1 MNTNDLYNMI
11 SNLVKRLLLTAVIAA
26 PLIVQAQVEF
36 PQRIVADRQ
45 NSTAQQQKPYVILIS
60 ADGFRHDYMKK
71 YQPEHLLKLSAAG
84 VQAESMIPSYPS
96 LTFPNHYTL
105 VTGLYPAHH
114 GLVNNTFYDKSR
126 NDRYSMS
133 AKAKVQD
140 GTWYGGTPLWVLAE
154 QQKMVSAS
162 FFWVGSEADVKGVR
176 PTYSYDFTEKFP
188 MAERIQ
194 VVKDWLNLPEEKRPH
209 LITFYISE
217 PDHAGH
223 DHGPESPEAAAAVKM
238 VDQAIFELTEVVKT
252 TGLPVNFIFLSDHG
266 MTTVDRE
273 HPLSLPKSIDPE
285 KFVVPTSGTTVS
297 IHAKNKR
304 DIKPLYKQLKKE
316 AKDYEVYLK
325 TKIPKKF
332 HYGAKD
338 DKFDRIGDIVLIP
351 TWPRVFSSRTP
362 SPGQHGFD
370 PTRVKDMH
378 ATFFAWGPA
387 FKSGLKIPSFENV
400 NVYPLITEILGLQN
414 TEKIDGKKKVLK
426 QVLK

>member
-1 MNTNDLYNMI
+1 MI
-11 SNLVKRLLLTAVIAA
+11 SNLVKRMLLFVMIAA
-26 PLIVQAQVEF
+26 PELLHAQAEF
-36 PQRIVADRQ
+36 PQRIVSDRK
-45 NSTAQQQKPYVILIS
+45 NSAAQQQKPYVILIS
-60 ADGFRHDYMKK
+60 ADGFRHDYAKK
-71 YQPEHLLKLSAAG
+71 YQAEHLLKLSAGG
-84 VQAESMIPSYPS
+84 VQADRMIPSYPT

-114 GLVNNTFYDKSR
+114 GLVNNTFYDPSR

-140 GTWYGGTPLWVLAE
+140 GSWYGGTPLWVLAE
-154 QQKMVSAS
+154 QQQMVSAS
-162 FFWVGSEADVKGVR
+162 FFWVGSEADIKGVR

-217 PDHAGH
+217 PDHSGH
-223 DHGPESPEAAAAVKM
+223 DHGPESQEAAEAVKM
-238 VDQAIFELTEVVKT
+238 VDQAIFELTEAVKT
-252 TGLPVNFIFLSDHG
+252 TGLPVNFIFLADHG
-266 MTTVDRE
+266 MTAVDRE
-273 HPLSLPKSIDPE
+273 RPLTVPKSIDPE

-297 IHAKNKR
+297 IHAKEKA

-316 AKDYEVYLK
+316 AVDYKVYLK
-325 TKIPKKF
+325 TKMPKKF

-338 DKFDRIGDIVLIP
+338 DKFNRIGDIVLIP
-351 TWPRVFSSRTP
+351 EWPRIFSSRRP

-370 PTRVKDMH
+370 PTKVEDMH

-387 FKSGLKIPSFENV
+387 FKSGMTIPAFENV
-400 NVYPLITEILGLQN
+400 NVYPLITEILGLEYS
-414 TEKIDGKKKVLK
+414 EKINGKKKVL
-426 QVLK
+426 QHVLK

>member
-1 MNTNDLYNMI
+1 MTHTYMI
-11 SNLVKRLLLTAVIAA
+11 SILIKRVLLVAILAV
-26 PLIVQAQVEF
+26 PQFVQAQAEF
-36 PQRIVADRQ
+36 PQRVIADRK
-45 NSTAQQQKPYVILIS
+45 NSTTQQQKPYVILIS
-60 ADGFRHDYMKK
+60 ADGFRHDYAKK
-71 YQPEHLLKLSAAG
+71 YQPEHLLKLSAGG

-114 GLVNNTFYDKSR
+114 GLVNNSFYDKSR

-140 GTWYGGTPLWVLAE
+140 GSWYGGTPLWVLAE
-154 QQKMVSAS
+154 QQQMVAAS

-188 MAERIQ
+188 MTERIQ

-223 DHGPESPEAAAAVKM
+223 DHGPDSPEAAEAVKM
-238 VDQAIFELTEVVKT
+238 VDDAEFQLSEVAKS
-252 TGLPVNFIFLSDHG
+252 TGLPVNFVFVSDHG

-273 HPLSLPKSIDPE
+273 RPLTLPKSIDME
-285 KFVVPTSGTTVS
+285 KFIIPSSGTIVS
-297 IHAKNKR
+297 LHAKDKA

-316 AKDYEVYLK
+316 AVDYKVYLK
-325 TKIPKKF
+325 NKMPRKY

-338 DKFDRIGDIVLIP
+338 DRFDRIGDIMLIP
-351 TWPRVFSSRTP
+351 EWPRVFSRGK
-362 SPGQHGFD
+362 PGMGHHGFD
-370 PTRVKDMH
+370 PAKVKDMH

-400 NVYPLITEILGLQN
+400 NVYPLITEILGLEY

-426 QVLK
+426 GLLK

>member
-1 MNTNDLYNMI
+1 MI
-11 SNLVKRLLLTAVIAA
+11 SNLIKRVLLLILVAA
-26 PLIVQAQVEF
+26 PFMVEAQGEF
-36 PQRIVADRQ
+36 PQRIVAERK
-45 NSTAQQQKPYVILIS
+45 NAVAQQQKPYVILIS
-60 ADGFRHDYMKK
+60 ADGFRHDYASK
-71 YQPEHLLKLSAAG
+71 YQPEHLLKLSAGG
-84 VQAESMIPSYPS
+84 VQADSMIPSYPS

-114 GLVNNTFYDKSR
+114 GLVNNSFYDKHR

-140 GTWYGGTPLWVLAE
+140 GSWYGGTPLWVLAE
-154 QQKMVSAS
+154 QQQMVAAS
-162 FFWVGSEADVKGVR
+162 FFWVGSEAEVKGVR

-188 MAERIQ
+188 MTARIE
-194 VVKDWLNLPEEKRPH
+194 VVKDWLNLPEETRPH

-223 DHGPESPEAAAAVKM
+223 DHGPESPEAAEAVKM
-238 VDQAIFELTEVVKT
+238 VDDAVFKLTEVSKS
-252 TGLPVNFIFLSDHG
+252 TGLPINFVFVSDHG

-273 HPLSLPKSIDPE
+273 RPLTLPKSIDTE
-285 KFVVPTSGTTVS
+285 KFIIPSAGTIVS
-297 IHAKNKR
+297 LHAKDKA

-316 AKDYEVYLK
+316 AVDYEVYLK
-325 TKIPKKF
+325 KKMPKKY

-338 DKFDRIGDIVLIP
+338 DRFDRIGDIMLIP
-351 TWPRVFSSRTP
+351 EWPRVFSRGK
-362 SPGQHGFD
+362 PGIGHHGFD
-370 PTRVKDMH
+370 PAKVKDMH

-400 NVYPLITEILGLQN
+400 HVYPLIAEILGLEYP
-414 TEKIDGKKKVLK
+414 EKIDGKKKVLQ